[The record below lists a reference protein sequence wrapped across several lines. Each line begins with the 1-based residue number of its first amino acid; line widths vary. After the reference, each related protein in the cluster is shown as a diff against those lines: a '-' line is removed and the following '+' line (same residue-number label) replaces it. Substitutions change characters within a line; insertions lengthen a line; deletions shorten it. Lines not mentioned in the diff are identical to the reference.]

1 MSKKLVLAEKPSVGR
16 DIARVLKCTQKG
28 NGYLEGTNYV
38 VTWALGHLVTLADP
52 ERYDAKYQ
60 TWNLDDL
67 PMLPAPLKLDVIKS
81 TGGQFNTVKHQMMRK
96 DIDEIVIATDAGR
109 EGELVA
115 RWIIE
120 KVGVKKKISRLWVSS
135 VTDQAI
141 LEGFSKLKSGRL
153 YENLYASAV
162 ARSEADWYVGMNA
175 TRALTCKHNAQ
186 LSCGRVQTP
195 TLAMIEKREMEIQA
209 FVSKTYY
216 GLTATAKGIYLTWID
231 DKSQSTQCFD
241 LGKIEQIQKRLIGKN
256 IMITGIDRQT
266 KKSHAPGL
274 YDLTELQR
282 EANKRFGFSAK
293 QTLNIMQKLYEE
305 HKILTYPRTD
315 SRFISSDIVSTL
327 KDRVKACGIGEWGGF
342 AGQILKS
349 PIRTSNRFVDDGK
362 VTDHHAII
370 PTEQLVQTQRLSSD
384 ERSVYDLVVKRFLA
398 VLLPAHTYEQT
409 RITAHIEGET
419 FKAKG
424 VHILE
429 MGWKAIYN
437 NVFDE
442 EDSDAYKDQSLP
454 EVKQNEVLALSGLK
468 MTTGKTQPPPYHT
481 EGTLLTAMEKP
492 SKSMSCGIGT
502 VATRAD
508 IIDKLLNTFLME
520 KKGPYLHITS
530 KGKQLLE
537 LVPRDLREPELTAE
551 WERKLELISKG
562 TLKKETFISEIKEYA
577 KASVLEIKNSQAKF
591 KHDNLSREKCPDCGK
606 LMLEVSGK
614 KGKMLICQDRECGHR
629 KSVSVI
635 TNARCPVCHKKLELR
650 GEGDGKT
657 FFCKCGHRE
666 KLEAFNKRRQE
677 AGNKVDKR
685 DVQKYIDAQKKDVV
699 FESPLAEALK
709 KLNLKP

>member
-28 NGYLEGTNYV
+28 NGYLEGSNYV

-52 ERYDAKYQ
+52 ERYDPKYQ
-60 TWNLDDL
+60 TWRLEDL

-81 TGGQFNTVKHQMMRK
+81 TGGQYNAVKQQMLRK
-96 DIDEIVIATDAGR
+96 DVDEIIIATDAGR

-115 RWIIE
+115 RWILE
-120 KVGVKKKISRLWVSS
+120 KVGVKKKIMRLWISS
-135 VTDQAI
+135 ITDKAI
-141 LEGFSKLKSGRL
+141 LEGFSKLKSGSA

-195 TLAMIEKREMEIQA
+195 TLAMIEKREKEIQS
-209 FVSKTYY
+209 FVPQTYY
-216 GLTATAKGIYLTWID
+216 GLTAMAKGIHMTWTD
-231 DKSQSTQCFD
+231 EKSQSTQCFD
-241 LGKIEQIQKRLIGKN
+241 LKRMEQIQQRLNGKN
-256 IMITGIDRQT
+256 IMITGIDRQN
-266 KKSHAPGL
+266 KKSYAPGL

-282 EANKRFGFSAK
+282 EANKRYGFSAK
-293 QTLNIMQKLYEE
+293 QTLNAMQKLYEE

-315 SRFISSDIVSTL
+315 SRFISSDIVPTL
-327 KDRVKACGIGEWGGF
+327 KDRVKACGIGEWGTF
-342 AGQILKS
+342 AGQILKK
-349 PIRTSNRFVDDGK
+349 PIVTSKTFVDDTK

-384 ERSVYDLVVKRFLA
+384 ERKIYDLVVKRFLA
-398 VLLPAHTYEQT
+398 VLLPAYVYEQT
-409 RITAHIEGET
+409 RITAKIEGET
-419 FKAKG
+419 FRAKG
-424 VHILE
+424 IHVID

-437 NVFDE
+437 NVFDDE
-442 EDSDAYKDQSLP
+442 ETDTYKDQSLP
-454 EVKQNEVLALSGLK
+454 EVKQNEVLALAGLK

-520 KKGPYLHITS
+520 KKGQYLHMTS
-530 KGKQLLE
+530 KGKQLLA
-537 LVPRDLREPELTAE
+537 LVPKDLREPELTAN
-551 WERKLELISKG
+551 WESKLEKIASG
-562 TLKKETFISEIKEYA
+562 ALKKEVFIHEIKDYA
-577 KASVLEIKNSQAKF
+577 KASVVEIKNSASKF
-591 KHDNLSREKCPDCGK
+591 KHDNVSRDKCPDCGK
-606 LMLEVSGK
+606 FMLEVSGK
-614 KGKMLICQDRECGHR
+614 KGKMLVCQDRECGHR
-629 KSVSVI
+629 KSVSVV

-666 KLEAFNKRRQE
+666 KMDAFNKRRQE

-685 DVQKYIDAQKKDVV
+685 DVQKYIDEQKKDVV